1 MVICDYDQPRAHA
14 PKVGRMST
22 QTHGVKVP
30 EWTMGDRL
38 RKAREELGLSQKDM
52 AATLGVARNTIGNY
66 ELGATEPS
74 AATLRAWARACQVPA
89 EWLAWGY
96 TPGDQKPP
104 GYRSTSGT
112 SRFRP
117 ALVTAA

>member
-1 MVICDYDQPRAHA
+1 
-14 PKVGRMST
+14 MST
-22 QTHGVKVP
+22 QTHGVSVP

-38 RKAREELGLSQKDM
+38 RKAREEFGLSQKDM

-74 AATLRAWARACQVPA
+74 AATLRAWARACRVPA

-104 GYRSTSGT
+104 GYRSVLRLGSL
-112 SRFRP
+112 RP
-117 ALVTAA
+117 ALVAAA